1 MRRFKSRT
9 INLAALYC
17 MVLLFWISH
26 QVHAEDNAW
35 RTKGTAQGY
44 LQLYSGADEREGSYN
59 IGGYVSG
66 DYLDTANISFG
77 YNFTYVD
84 FKNNAELSEHIFY
97 LSGQRH
103 FFPDSLPGKLTARLD
118 FYAGRDTL
126 RYRSGN
132 APSHRSHRMTTVTG
146 SSIIEETTDI
156 SVYQPQLAFINYSK
170 TLYADIGYAHSE
182 YGNSPTI
189 KADQLT
195 PTLGFG
201 WNDSYD
207 WLQLR
212 GYLITVDNADTVYD
226 DDQFSSLEI
235 TYTHWFVDG
244 GGPQMELM
252 RFSVLAGKRVLAVDP
267 DAATIYATADTQTGA
282 VTASIQWILSPTTK
296 MLALGAY
303 GRNENSAIN
312 NEYNSLLFYV
322 NLQQQ
327 W

>member
-1 MRRFKSRT
+1 MRCFKHGKNS
-9 INLAALYC
+9 LVVLYSS
-17 MVLLFWISH
+17 VLFFCLLH
-26 QVHAEDNAW
+26 QARADDGDW

-44 LQLYSGADEREGSYN
+44 LQLYSGSDEREGTYN
-59 IGGYVSG
+59 IGGYFSG
-66 DYLDTANISFG
+66 DYLDSTNISFG

-84 FKNNAELSEHIFY
+84 FKNNAELSEHVFY

-103 FFPDSLPGKLTARLD
+103 FFPDNLPGKITARLD
-118 FYAGRDTL
+118 IYAGRDTL
-126 RYRSGN
+126 RYRSGS
-132 APSHRSHRMTTVTG
+132 APSHRGHRTTTVTG
-146 SSIIEETTDI
+146 SSTIEETTDI
-156 SVYQPQLAFINYSK
+156 SVYQPQLSFINYSK

-182 YGNSPTI
+182 YNNSPTI
-189 KADQLT
+189 KANQLT

-212 GYLITVDNADTVYD
+212 GYLISVDNADTAYD
-226 DDQFSSLEI
+226 DDQFNSLEM
-235 TYTHWFVDG
+235 TYTHWFVDK
-244 GGPQMELM
+244 GGPQMELV

-267 DAATIYATADTQTGA
+267 DAAAIYATADTQTGSF
-282 VTASIQWILSPTTK
+282 TASVQWKLSPTTK

-312 NEYNSLLFYV
+312 DEYNSLLFYV